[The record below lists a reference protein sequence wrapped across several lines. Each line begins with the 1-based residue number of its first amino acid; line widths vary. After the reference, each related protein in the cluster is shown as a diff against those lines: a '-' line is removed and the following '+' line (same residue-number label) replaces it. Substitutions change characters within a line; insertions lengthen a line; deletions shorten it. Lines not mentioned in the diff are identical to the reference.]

1 MEKPE
6 RGVKAVKNKSPRH
19 YKRVT
24 WLLLALNSLVIVLVV
39 LLCIWQSLIDYGR
52 RKDSAEKS
60 FMSAAESFCLFASGD
75 MVNQQA
81 AVFSWARYIE
91 HDNMDLME
99 ALSYLSNV
107 AASTNIHLQLILADN
122 LRGYSANSQQQGEER
137 PSPLSGGH
145 PVLFGTPV
153 YPKIDYQQEASA
165 FALVLPALTATQ
177 KERSDLLLTA
187 PFSNPESGK
196 SSLAFCAPVLIRNE
210 EVGKDLYIIM
220 KVIEKEELGAT
231 WRVSDSY
238 RHASIVLLDRY
249 GDYILRNKY
258 FTGDNFWDF
267 IKKNNDVSYFGIGIM
282 QAEFQRPGASLL
294 ELKDAAGR
302 SCYYVGSSMG
312 KTGDKTF
319 VACIRREE
327 VLTGSVNFR
336 LAMTVLVGMLVLFIT
351 DGYYLLSINRKLKE
365 SVERAEQESRFKTDF
380 LSSMSHDI
388 RTPMNAIMGLT
399 KIMRRNLENKDRVR
413 ESLDKIELSGRHL
426 LMLINDVLDISKIES
441 EGVILSPAPFSLQAI
456 IEEIKTLTETQCREK
471 SLTISFKMN
480 SITHDMFV
488 ADELRIKQVFMNL
501 LSNAIKYTP
510 KGGQVTV
517 EISEDVSPKTQEKLL
532 SSVRRLSEEQKENF
546 SGSNSEIRESFQ
558 ADSYLI
564 RYVVSDSGI
573 GMSESFM
580 KTMYQAFTREVDTR
594 VNKTPGT
601 GLGLAIVKQLVDL
614 MGGTIDCQSQVGKG
628 TTFTVELDL
637 PVARIEKIEKAGDAD
652 SKDESSYEGKLILIA
667 EDNDINWE
675 IESELLSY
683 QGIQSERAENGQV
696 CVEKLMKAAPGT
708 FTAILMDMQ
717 MPVMDG
723 LEATRIIRSLDDD
736 SRNSIPII
744 AVTANAFVDDV
755 RNCLEAGMDAHVC
768 KPINVESVMKAL
780 REACLRHR

>member
-1 MEKPE
+1 MEKPDRE
-6 RGVKAVKNKSPRH
+6 RAAAKTKGPRH
-19 YKRVT
+19 YNRIT

-39 LLCIWQSLIDYGR
+39 LLCVWQSLIDYGR
-52 RKDSAEKS
+52 RKDAAEKS
-60 FMSAAESFCLFASGD
+60 FLSAAESFCLFASGD

-81 AVFSWARYIE
+81 AVSSWARYIE
-91 HDNMDLME
+91 HDNMDLVG

-107 AASTNIHLQLILADN
+107 AASTEIHLQLILADS
-122 LRGYSANSQQQGEER
+122 LRGYSATIQHQEEER
-137 PSPLSGGH
+137 PSLLSGGH

-153 YPKIDYQQEASA
+153 YPKVDYQKEASA
-165 FALVLPALTATQ
+165 FSLVLPALASAK
-177 KERSDLLLTA
+177 KERSDVLLTS
-187 PFSNPESGK
+187 PFSNPDTGR
-196 SSLAFCAPVLIRNE
+196 SSLAFCAPVLIQNE
-210 EVGKDLYIIM
+210 EGGKSLYILM
-220 KVIEKEELGAT
+220 KVIEKDELGAN
-231 WRVSDSY
+231 WKVSDSY

-267 IKKNNDVSYFGIGIM
+267 IKENNDVSYFGIGKM
-282 QAEFQRPGASLL
+282 QAEFQKPGAWLL

-302 SCYYVGSSMG
+302 PCYYVGSSMDKMG
-312 KTGDKTF
+312 EKTF
-319 VACIRREE
+319 VACIRRED
-327 VLTGSVNFR
+327 VLSGSVNYK
-336 LAMTVLVGMLVLFIT
+336 LALIVLVGMLVLFIT

-365 SVERAEQESRFKTDF
+365 SVERAERESRFKTDF

-399 KIMRRNLENKDRVR
+399 KIMRRNLDNKDRVR

-471 SLTISFKMN
+471 KLAISFKM
-480 SITHDMFV
+480 SGITHDMFV
-488 ADELRIKQVFMNL
+488 ADELRVKQVFMNL

-510 KGGQVTV
+510 KGGRVTV
-517 EISEDVSPKTQEKLL
+517 DISEDVSPTTQEKLL
-532 SSVRRLSEEQKENF
+532 SSVQRLSQEREQHF
-546 SGSNSEIRESFQ
+546 SGSNREIRESFQ

-573 GMSESFM
+573 GMSEGFM

-614 MGGTIDCQSQVGKG
+614 MGGTIDCQSEVGKG

-637 PVARIEKIEKAGDAD
+637 PIARIEKVEKEGAPDGN
-652 SKDESSYEGKLILIA
+652 DECSFEGKLVLIA

-683 QGIQSERAENGQV
+683 QGIQTERAENGQV
-696 CVEKLMKAAPGT
+696 CVQKLLAAAPGSY
-708 FTAILMDMQ
+708 TAILMDMQ

-723 LEATRIIRSLDDD
+723 LEATKAIRALEDR
-736 SRNSIPII
+736 SRNAIPII

-780 REACLRHR
+780 REACRHR